1 MEVRNMPVFMTVGY
15 ALGDKYPY
23 VGAEL
28 KLVSAVD
35 GVGGLAAVDSELRT
49 AAEVAMAKR
58 QAGALQ
64 LTNVMQQE
72 VSREKLEELLR
83 HARTREEIIAEQVAA
98 SQV

>member
-1 MEVRNMPVFMTVGY
+1 MPVFMTVGY

-23 VGAEL
+23 VGVEL
-28 KLVSAVD
+28 RLISAVD
-35 GVGGLAAVDSELRT
+35 SIGGLAAVDGELRA

-83 HARTREEIIAEQVAA
+83 HARTRADIFVEQAAA
-98 SQV
+98 SDV